1 MIDNLFR
8 LDVNTSR
15 RDTESE
21 LSSGLGLILCRDFVE
36 KHGGV
41 LRVESEEGKG
51 STFLVILS
59 SEKDCVDIPN

>member
-1 MIDNLFR
+1 M
-8 LDVNTSR
+8 
-15 RDTESE
+15 
-21 LSSGLGLILCRDFVE
+21 E

-59 SEKDCVDIPN
+59 GEKDCVDIPN